1 MTENTRFSNYQ
12 IGITALLALIQF
24 SVVLDFMVLSPLG
37 TFVMEDLKL
46 QPSEFSMV
54 VSGYAF
60 SAFVSA
66 ILTAGFADRFDR
78 KKMLVFF
85 FTGFILGTLF
95 CALSTNY
102 ITLLL
107 ARIVTGLFGGVMSSI
122 SYAIITDLFE
132 VKQRGRVMG
141 FIQMAFGV
149 SQIVGIPLGLYLTG
163 LLNWHLPFHAI
174 VVFALLVLTGVIL
187 WMKPI
192 NAHLVTGEKQNA
204 LRHFGRIITTPRYL
218 NGFIATTLLAT
229 GGYMLMPF
237 GSDYAVKN
245 LHLTQ
250 VQLPFMYV
258 ATGIFTFIA
267 GPVAG
272 FLSDRIG
279 RMSLFVFGTVLSSA
293 IALSYTRLGVTPLWI
308 VIAMNIVLFIGI
320 SFRIVPVQAMM
331 TQVPAPQD
339 RGAYMSINSAV
350 QQLSGGIASL
360 AAGAI
365 VYKTK
370 DGTIQN
376 YPILGVVVT
385 ISMLIAMLLM
395 YRVHRML
402 KKDVQPGIPS

>member
-95 CALSTNY
+95 CALSTSY
-102 ITLLL
+102 LTLLL

-174 VVFALLVLTGVIL
+174 VAFAFLVLTGVIL

-250 VQLPFMYV
+250 AQLPFMYV

-365 VYKTK
+365 VYKTN